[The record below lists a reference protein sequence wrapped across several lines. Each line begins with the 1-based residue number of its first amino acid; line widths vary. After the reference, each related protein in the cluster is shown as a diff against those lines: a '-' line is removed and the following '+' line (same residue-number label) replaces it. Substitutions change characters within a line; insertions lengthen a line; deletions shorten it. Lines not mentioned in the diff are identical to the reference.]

1 MWRYELV
8 SFGLCPGRLKLGR
21 KGFKQQITT
30 KTGNPPTML
39 LVLAG
44 SVLTL
49 AMVRETVDLDTY
61 DPRTVVI
68 EQRIDSGPTK
78 LENEVRVEPLVAQKF
93 RNIVRQAYDYSC
105 GSAALTTLLNYYL
118 GRNLSE
124 RQVMEGLLHYGES
137 ERIVERRAFSM
148 LDMKRLVTAL
158 GYPSGGFRA
167 TIDDLMELDHPAIVP
182 IQHAGFKHFVVLRA
196 IRDGRVFIADPAVG
210 NISFPLIEFE
220 ESWDDNVLFI
230 VFPGNE
236 KPINALELK
245 PEDLRYLEDQ
255 TITQMALHQ
264 IPRFEEATQRRIQN
278 MLEREKNNPDGSVED
293 TRKQLYYRRN

>member
-1 MWRYELV
+1 
-8 SFGLCPGRLKLGR
+8 
-21 KGFKQQITT
+21 
-30 KTGNPPTML
+30 ML